1 MPFAKL
7 GLRSELIEAV
17 VAKGY
22 DTPSPIQERAIPAI
36 LERRDVIGGAQ
47 TGTGKTAAFSLP
59 MLQLLA
65 ESSFTNKRPRAL
77 VLTPTRE
84 LASQVHQSIRDYG
97 QKLNL
102 RSTVIFGGVGL
113 GPQITSLRRGVD
125 IVVATPGR
133 LLDLMQR
140 REANLSAVEILV
152 LDEADRMLD
161 MGFIHDIK
169 KIIKEVPNERQ
180 NLLFSATYSK
190 EVKKFCDGI
199 LRDPVEVEVSARN
212 STAERV
218 DQEAYIVGQKSKRAM
233 LSSMIKNENWSQVL
247 VFTRTKHGANRL
259 ATQLEKDDISAMA
272 IHGNKSQSARERA
285 LAAFKANRIEV
296 LVATDIAARGLDIV
310 DLPYVVNYELPNVA
324 EDYVHRIGRTGRA
337 GKAGKAIS
345 LVCET
350 EEEYL
355 WDIEKLLKREIPVFL
370 IDQNGERREADIDR
384 KPTGKKHAHS
394 KNRGGSANRSFG
406 GGGGGGGRGPR
417 GGGNRNPRGGGGG
430 PRGGSPRGG
439 SPRGGGGGGRG
450 RNPEGGSSTGGGSSQ
465 NNRRRSG
472 GQGNRQRSEGNS
484 SEGSSQGSKPST
496 FRSKITN
503 LLSRGR

>member
-65 ESSFTNKRPRAL
+65 ESSFNNKRPRAL

-102 RSTVIFGGVGL
+102 RSTVIFGGVGI

-140 REANLSAVEILV
+140 REANLSAIEFLV

-355 WDIEKLLKREIPVFL
+355 WDIEKLLKREIPVFI
-370 IDQNGERREADIDR
+370 IDQNGERREADMDR

-406 GGGGGGGRGPR
+406 GGGSGGGNRGRGGPR

-430 PRGGSPRGG
+430 PRGGPR
-439 SPRGGGGGGRG
+439 GGGGRG
-450 RNPEGGSSTGGGSSQ
+450 RNPEGGSSAGGGSSQ

-472 GQGNRQRSEGNS
+472 GQGNRQRSEGSS

>member
-17 VAKGY
+17 TAKGY

-47 TGTGKTAAFSLP
+47 TGTGKTAAFALP

-65 ESSFTNKRPRAL
+65 ESEFNNKRPRAL

-97 QKLNL
+97 QKLSL
-102 RSTVIFGGVGL
+102 RSTVIFGGVGM
-113 GPQITSLRRGVD
+113 GPQITAFRRGVD

-140 REANLSAVEILV
+140 REANLSAIEILV

-169 KIIKEVPNERQ
+169 KILKEVPAKRQ
-180 NLLFSATYSK
+180 NLFFSATYPND
-190 EVKKFCDGI
+190 VKKFSDSI
-199 LRDPVEVEVSARN
+199 LCDPVEVEVSARN

-218 DQEAYIVGQKSKRAM
+218 DQEAYIVGQKSKQAM
-233 LSSMIKNENWSQVL
+233 LSSMIRTGDWSQVL

-285 LAAFKANRIEV
+285 LASFKANRIQV
-296 LVATDIAARGLDIV
+296 LVATDIAARGLDIA

-355 WDIEKLLKREIPVFL
+355 WDIEKLLKKEIPL
-370 IDQNGERREADIDR
+370 YAMDQNGERREVELNR
-384 KPTGKKHAHS
+384 KPAAKKHAHS
-394 KNRGGSANRSFG
+394 KNRGGSGGRSFG
-406 GGGGGGGRGPR
+406 GGGGGGGRNSG
-417 GGGNRNPRGGGGG
+417 GGGNRNSRGGNRGPGGG
-430 PRGGSPRGG
+430 DRNERGSREGGGNAGGSGG
-439 SPRGGGGGGRG
+439 SQQA
-450 RNPEGGSSTGGGSSQ
+450 Q
-465 NNRRRSG
+465 NKRRPNR
-472 GQGNRQRSEGNS
+472 QGMRQRSDN
-484 SEGSSQGSKPST
+484 KPAESASPAAKPNT
-496 FRSKITN
+496 FRSKLTN

>member
-65 ESSFTNKRPRAL
+65 ESSFNNKRPRAL

-102 RSTVIFGGVGL
+102 RSTVIFGGVGI

-140 REANLSAVEILV
+140 REANLSAIEFLV

-233 LSSMIKNENWSQVL
+233 LSSMIKHENWSQVL

-355 WDIEKLLKREIPVFL
+355 WDIEKLLKREIPVFI
-370 IDQNGERREADIDR
+370 IDQNGERREADMDR

-406 GGGGGGGRGPR
+406 GGGSGGGNRGRGGPR

-430 PRGGSPRGG
+430 PRGGPR
-439 SPRGGGGGGRG
+439 GGGGRG
-450 RNPEGGSSTGGGSSQ
+450 RNPEGGSSAGGGSSQ

-472 GQGNRQRSEGNS
+472 GQGNRQRSEGSS

>member
-65 ESSFTNKRPRAL
+65 ESSFNNKRPRAL

-102 RSTVIFGGVGL
+102 RSVVIFGGVGF
-113 GPQITSLRRGVD
+113 GPQITAFRRGVD

-140 REANLSAVEILV
+140 REANLSNVEILV

-169 KIIKEVPNERQ
+169 KILKEVPSERQ
-180 NLLFSATYSK
+180 NLFFSATYSK
-190 EVKKFCDGI
+190 EVKKFSDAV
-199 LRDPVEVEVSARN
+199 LHDPIEVEVSARN

-233 LSSMIKNENWSQVL
+233 LSSMIKNGKWSQVL

-285 LAAFKANRIEV
+285 LASFKANRIEV
-296 LVATDIAARGLDIV
+296 LVATDIAARGLDIA

-345 LVCET
+345 LVCEN
-350 EEEYL
+350 EEDYL
-355 WDIEKLLKREIPVFL
+355 WDIEKLLKREIPIFL
-370 IDQNGERREADIDR
+370 IDQNGERREAEMDR
-384 KPTGKKHAHS
+384 KPSGKKRT
-394 KNRGGSANRSFG
+394 KTQNRGGSGSRNY
-406 GGGGGGGRGPR
+406 GGGGGRGRNPR
-417 GGGNRNPRGGGGG
+417 GGGGNRNPRGGGGG
-430 PRGGSPRGG
+430 QR
-439 SPRGGGGGGRG
+439 GGGGRG
-450 RNPEGGSSTGGGSSQ
+450 RNSEGGNSTSGGPSQ
-465 NNRRRSG
+465 NKRRRPG
-472 GQGNRQRSEGNS
+472 GQGNRQRSEGNA
-484 SEGSSQGSKPST
+484 SEGSSQASKPPT
-496 FRSKITN
+496 FRSKLNN

>member
-65 ESSFTNKRPRAL
+65 ESSFNNKRPRAL

-140 REANLSAVEILV
+140 REANLSAIEFLV

-169 KIIKEVPNERQ
+169 KILKEVPNERQ

-355 WDIEKLLKREIPVFL
+355 WDIEKLLKREIPVFI
-370 IDQNGERREADIDR
+370 IDQNGERREADMDR

-406 GGGGGGGRGPR
+406 GGGSGGGNRGRGGPR

-430 PRGGSPRGG
+430 PRGGPR
-439 SPRGGGGGGRG
+439 GGGGRG
-450 RNPEGGSSTGGGSSQ
+450 RNPEGGSSAGGGSSQ

-472 GQGNRQRSEGNS
+472 GQGNRQRSEGSS

>member
-65 ESSFTNKRPRAL
+65 ESSFNNKRPRAL

-140 REANLSAVEILV
+140 REANLSAIEFLV

-355 WDIEKLLKREIPVFL
+355 WDIEKLLKREIPVFI
-370 IDQNGERREADIDR
+370 IDQNGERREADMDR

-406 GGGGGGGRGPR
+406 GGGSGGGNRGRGGPR

-430 PRGGSPRGG
+430 PRGGPR
-439 SPRGGGGGGRG
+439 GGGGRG
-450 RNPEGGSSTGGGSSQ
+450 RNPEGGSSAGGGSSQ

-472 GQGNRQRSEGNS
+472 GQGNRQRSEGSS

>member
-65 ESSFTNKRPRAL
+65 ESSFNNKRPRAL

-102 RSTVIFGGVGL
+102 RSTVIFGGVGI

-140 REANLSAVEILV
+140 REANLSAIEFLV

-355 WDIEKLLKREIPVFL
+355 WDIEKLLKREIPVFI
-370 IDQNGERREADIDR
+370 IDQNGERREADMDR

-406 GGGGGGGRGPR
+406 GGGSGGGNRGRGGPR

-430 PRGGSPRGG
+430 PRGGPR
-439 SPRGGGGGGRG
+439 GGGGRG
-450 RNPEGGSSTGGGSSQ
+450 RNPEGGSSAGGGSSQ

-472 GQGNRQRSEGNS
+472 GQGNRQRSEGSS

-496 FRSKITN
+496 FRSTITN

>member
-65 ESSFTNKRPRAL
+65 ESSFNNKRPRAL

-102 RSTVIFGGVGL
+102 RSTVIFGGVGI

-140 REANLSAVEILV
+140 REANLSAIEFLV

-169 KIIKEVPNERQ
+169 KILKEVPNERQ

-199 LRDPVEVEVSARN
+199 LRDPVVVEVSARN

-355 WDIEKLLKREIPVFL
+355 WDIEKLLKREIPVFI
-370 IDQNGERREADIDR
+370 IDQNGERREADMDR

-406 GGGGGGGRGPR
+406 GGGSGGGNRGRGGPR

-430 PRGGSPRGG
+430 PRGGPR
-439 SPRGGGGGGRG
+439 GGGGRG
-450 RNPEGGSSTGGGSSQ
+450 RNPEGGSSAGGGSSQ

-472 GQGNRQRSEGNS
+472 GQGNRQRSEGSS